1 LIRLFINTG
10 LAALEGLEENKY
22 VLITDYV
29 GGDLPNV
36 KWNIGKLRSQKHF
49 ILETLYNK
57 YG

>member
-1 LIRLFINTG
+1 LFFDNLILIRLFINTG

-36 KWNIGKLRSQKHF
+36 KW
-49 ILETLYNK
+49 
-57 YG
+57 